1 MTVKSRLLELL
12 EQHKGETLS
21 GEDIGRE
28 LSCTR
33 AAVWKAVNSL
43 RQEGYPI
50 EAGPNKGYML
60 ARESNLISAE
70 GIRLFLNYPQAEVR
84 IYDEISST
92 NLEARQMAVSG
103 QAGHGSFV
111 VAMEQTSGRGRR
123 GREFYSPKG
132 SGIYLS
138 VILEPQG
145 TLEGSLLITTAAATA
160 VYKAVKEVCGIELGI
175 KWVNDL
181 YNKDNRKVCGI
192 LTEAVTDFESGN
204 IEFAIVGIGLNLY
217 VEPDMFP
224 EELRETAGGI
234 YEDQQSAKKADRNR
248 LAAQIVNYLLEET
261 RELKLSEEYVEHNI
275 VPGNEITIID
285 NKSSRS
291 ARALSIC
298 SDGKLLVQEA
308 DGTQNKLS
316 FGEISIKIP
325 PMK

>member
-33 AAVWKAVNSL
+33 AAVWKAVKSL

-50 EAGPNKGYML
+50 EAGPNKGYVL

-70 GIRLFLNYPQAEVR
+70 GIRLFLDQPQVE
-84 IYDEISST
+84 IKLFDEISST
-92 NLEARQMAVSG
+92 NLEARQAAVNG

-111 VAMEQTSGRGRR
+111 VALEQTAGRGRR

-138 VILEPQG
+138 VILEPDE

-181 YNKDNRKVCGI
+181 YKDDRKVCGI

-217 VEPDMFP
+217 VDQETLS
-224 EELRETAGGI
+224 EELLGVAGGI
-234 YEDQQSAKKADRNR
+234 YPDQQAARSADRNH
-248 LAAQIVNYLLEET
+248 LVAQVVNNLLSET
-261 RELKLSEEYVEHNI
+261 KELKLSQEYVAHNI
-275 VPGNEITIID
+275 VPGHDITIID
-285 NKSSRS
+285 NKNSRS

-298 SDGKLLVQEA
+298 KDGKLLVEEA
-308 DGTQNKLS
+308 DGTRSKLS
-316 FGEISIKIP
+316 FGEISIKLP

>member
-33 AAVWKAVNSL
+33 AAVWKAVKSL

-50 EAGPNKGYML
+50 EAGPNKGYVL
-60 ARESNLISAE
+60 AKESNLISAE
-70 GIRLFLNYPQAEVR
+70 GIRLFLDQPKVE
-84 IYDEISST
+84 IKIFDESSST
-92 NLEARQMAVSG
+92 NLEARQAAVSG
-103 QAGHGSFV
+103 LAGHGSFV
-111 VAMEQTSGRGRR
+111 VAMEHTAGRGRR
-123 GREFYSPKG
+123 GRGFYSPKG

-138 VILEPQG
+138 VILEPDE

-181 YNKDNRKVCGI
+181 YKDDRKVCGI
-192 LTEAVTDFESGN
+192 LTEAVTDFESGS

-217 VEPDMFP
+217 VNQETLS
-224 EELRETAGGI
+224 EELRGVAGGI
-234 YEDQQSAKKADRNR
+234 YPDQQAARSADRNR
-248 LAAQIVNYLLEET
+248 LVAQIVNHLLSET
-261 RELKLSEEYVEHNI
+261 KDLKLSQEYAAHNI
-275 VPGNEITIID
+275 VPGHDITIID
-285 NKSSRS
+285 NKNRRS

-298 SDGKLLVQEA
+298 EDGRLLVEEA
-308 DGTQNKLS
+308 DGTRNKLS
-316 FGEISIKIP
+316 FGEISIKLP
-325 PMK
+325 PMN

>member
-70 GIRLFLNYPQAEVR
+70 GIRLFLEHPQGEVR
-84 IYDEISST
+84 IFDEISST

-111 VAMEQTSGRGRR
+111 VAMEQTAGRGRR

-181 YNKDNRKVCGI
+181 YKENRKVCGC
-192 LTEAVTDFESGN
+192 
-204 IEFAIVGIGLNLY
+204 
-217 VEPDMFP
+217 
-224 EELRETAGGI
+224 
-234 YEDQQSAKKADRNR
+234 NR
-248 LAAQIVNYLLEET
+248 
-261 RELKLSEEYVEHNI
+261 
-275 VPGNEITIID
+275 
-285 NKSSRS
+285 
-291 ARALSIC
+291 
-298 SDGKLLVQEA
+298 
-308 DGTQNKLS
+308 
-316 FGEISIKIP
+316 F
-325 PMK
+325 